1 MIKVSFTGYI
11 GRGGARIIE
20 GKNGNGNFLSMD
32 VGTEIFSHGEK
43 KTMWIRVY
51 SREPKHLGKLAQCLT
66 QGKAIE
72 VAGEQQ
78 EPREWEDKDG
88 NKHVQVVIVAKTIDF
103 LPYGGKKRE
112 DKDEKQPQNSQAVPS
127 PAVVDSTPFPAPEE
141 KTDDLPF

>member
-88 NKHVQVVIVAKTIDF
+88 NAFAAVELVYQSTEQLRSSI
-103 LPYGGKKRE
+103 PGSGGKNRRPSFLIMFTKIE
-112 DKDEKQPQNSQAVPS
+112 DR
-127 PAVVDSTPFPAPEE
+127 
-141 KTDDLPF
+141 

>member
-11 GRGGARIIE
+11 GRGGARVIE
-20 GKNGNGNFLSMD
+20 GKNGNFLSMD
-32 VGTEIFSHGEK
+32 VATDVFSKGEK

-78 EPREWEDKDG
+78 EPRLWDDKDG
-88 NKHVQVVIVAKTIDF
+88 NKHAQIIIVAKTIDF
-103 LPYGGKKRE
+103 LRYGGKKQD
-112 DKDEKQPQNSQAVPS
+112 DKDSKQSKNPQTVPS